1 MRWTLGYKPAAED
14 RLIELWLNAPDR
26 QAVTD
31 AANAIERELRIDADT
46 KGVPYPG
53 GRRLLR
59 IPPLAVLFRVDPGD
73 CKVTVPQF
81 ARLP

>member
-1 MRWTLGYKPAAED
+1 MRWTVVYTRAALN
-14 RLIELWLNAPDR
+14 RLTEIWLHAPDR
-26 QAVTD
+26 QAVT
-31 AANAIERELRIDADT
+31 AAADAIEGELLIDADT

-73 CKVTVPQF
+73 CKVTVLQV
-81 ARLP
+81 ARIP